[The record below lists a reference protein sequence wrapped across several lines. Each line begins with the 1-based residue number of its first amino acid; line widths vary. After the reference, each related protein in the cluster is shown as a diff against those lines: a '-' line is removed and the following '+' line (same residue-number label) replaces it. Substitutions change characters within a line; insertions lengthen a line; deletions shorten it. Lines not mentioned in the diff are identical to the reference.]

1 MILHQL
7 QLGLKVFDLQTEY
20 VTDLHWLCLFCRLSE
35 YVTDRSQSV
44 DIVNLLLPF
53 LGRRLKRSEEFEVNL
68 LTCMKNLIGN
78 CEMPAQLIPYV
89 MSMFCI

>member
-1 MILHQL
+1 M
-7 QLGLKVFDLQTEY
+7 
-20 VTDLHWLCLFCRLSE
+20 
-35 YVTDRSQSV
+35 TDRSQSV

-78 CEMPAQLIPYV
+78 CELPAQLIPYV
-89 MSMFCI
+89 LQSYLLLVYKNCL